1 MMTRKDYVLLALHLN
16 RCMEKAKAMQP
27 IASELTGN
35 EAFRRATVEAISAV
49 ANALASDNP
58 RFDRDLFLSAA
69 GVTSGG

>member
-16 RCMEKAKAMQP
+16 RQMDKAKHPADTTP
-27 IASELTGN
+27 SS
-35 EAFRRATVEAISAV
+35 EAFRRGTVEAISAV

-58 RFDRDLFLSAA
+58 RFDRDKFLSAA